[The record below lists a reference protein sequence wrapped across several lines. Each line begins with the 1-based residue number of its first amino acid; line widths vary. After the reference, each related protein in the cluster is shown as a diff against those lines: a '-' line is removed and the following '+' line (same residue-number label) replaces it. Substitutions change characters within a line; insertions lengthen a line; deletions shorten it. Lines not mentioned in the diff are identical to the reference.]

1 LADKQNK
8 LSELIISLSTAF
20 ESIKKQKLREGHE
33 RLCSYSSKKF
43 SLEMLKNLNFKS
55 SQTKLLFTAVR
66 MIKKYSHMI
75 MKGEI
80 LANTL
85 KNLMKKAKT

>member
-1 LADKQNK
+1 MADKQNK
-8 LSELIISLSTAF
+8 LSKLIISLSTAF
-20 ESIKKQKLREGHE
+20 ESIKKQKLRKSHE
-33 RLCSYSSKKF
+33 RLCSYSSKKL

-85 KNLMKKAKT
+85 KNLMKKTKT